1 MQDQHVFKSHYS
13 RAGRLVSWGLALA
26 ALALAVLT
34 ALPLAA
40 QYPGQ
45 IAKPDD
51 KDKVPILRAVAV
63 LEWTGDVSKPKKAR
77 LVPLTVF
84 DGEQIQDGGIYLAR
98 PQPLAL
104 AGEVEY
110 ELKKTGKNIG
120 LFDVENAAQEE
131 GMWVGYGTWK
141 PMPAPKREA
150 VKAPAPIEDE
160 NSDRPVL
167 HRKHGSD
174 GGKGDDTGSGGA
186 ASGSQAPAP
195 DPDRP
200 VLHKAPDS
208 ESGTGTTA
216 SKAPADDPDRPKLK
230 KKEDKAKP
238 AEDIGHVEDLPE
250 VTDPDRPRLKRGKSA
265 DSGPKVA
272 PSLMG
277 IPLDME
283 QAVAVSDARDQPEHP
298 WNYEWANPA
307 DELKLKAALEDEA
320 RAALG
325 LLPPPAPAAA
335 KTKTAH
341 TRRHLTLPA
350 PPAPLLDEKFRVF
363 ELAYGAGA
371 TLVLS
376 AHTDAPLAQQKFVTL
391 IAQPDLYGGLL
402 ILLKNVTDAGHLDD
416 TPRMRLV
423 DAVDALS
430 DNRGELVFELRG
442 ATGRRFALYRVMR
455 GQAEQ
460 IFLSGMGT
468 FGVDLAAQ

>member
-1 MQDQHVFKSHYS
+1 MLDQYVFKSHYF
-13 RAGRLVSWGLALA
+13 RTGQAVSWGLALA
-26 ALALAVLT
+26 ALT
-34 ALPLAA
+34 ALPLTA

-51 KDKVPILRAVAV
+51 KKAPILRAVAV
-63 LEWTGDVSKPKKAR
+63 LEWTGDVGKPKKAR
-77 LVPLTVF
+77 LVPLTIF
-84 DGEQIQDGGIYLAR
+84 DGEQLQDGGIYLAR

-141 PMPAPKREA
+141 PMPAPKA
-150 VKAPAPIEDE
+150 APAKAPEPVEDE

-167 HRKHGSD
+167 HRKHGSGD
-174 GGKGDDTGSGGA
+174 SKAGDKGGGDSGSSTGSSGGA
-186 ASGSQAPAP
+186 PAPAP

-208 ESGTGTTA
+208 GGASGNDSGA
-216 SKAPADDPDRPKLK
+216 KKPADDPDRPKLQK
-230 KKEDKAKP
+230 KGKP
-238 AEDIGHVEDLPE
+238 AEDIGHVEDLPD

-265 DSGPKVA
+265 ENGPNVT

-277 IPLDME
+277 LPPEME
-283 QAVAVSDARDQPEHP
+283 QTVAVSDERNLPEHP
-298 WNYEWANPA
+298 WSYEWANPA
-307 DELKLKAALEDEA
+307 DELKLKAALENQA

-325 LLPPPAPAAA
+325 LLPPPPPPAP
-335 KTKTAH
+335 KTKSAH
-341 TRRHLTLPA
+341 SKTHLTLP
-350 PPAPLLDEKFRVF
+350 PEPAPLMDEHFRVF
-363 ELAYGAGA
+363 ELAYGSGA

-376 AHTDAPLAQQKFVTL
+376 AHTDAPPAQQKFVTL

-402 ILLKNVTDAGHLDD
+402 ILLKNVADAAHLDD

-423 DAVDALS
+423 DAVDAYS

-442 ATGRRFALYRVMR
+442 ATERRFAFYRILR
-455 GQAEQ
+455 GRAEQ
-460 IFLSGMGT
+460 VFLSGTGT
-468 FGVDLAAQ
+468 FGIDLVAQ

>member
-1 MQDQHVFKSHYS
+1 MLVQHVLKSHYS
-13 RAGRLVSWGLALA
+13 RAARPVSW
-26 ALALAVLT
+26 ALALFASI

-45 IAKPDD
+45 ITDPEAK
-51 KDKVPILRAVAV
+51 KVPILRAVAV
-63 LEWTGDVSKPKKAR
+63 LEWTGDPGKPKKAR

-84 DGEQIQDGGIYLAR
+84 DGDQLQDGGIYLAR

-110 ELKKTGKNIG
+110 ELRKTGKNIG

-141 PMPAPKREA
+141 PMPAPKHEA
-150 VKAPAPIEDE
+150 PKAPAPVDDE
-160 NSDRPVL
+160 ESDRPVL
-167 HRKHGSD
+167 HRKHHAGDSKGSD
-174 GGKGDDTGSGGA
+174 TGGA
-186 ASGSQAPAP
+186 SAGSDAPAP

-208 ESGTGTTA
+208 ENGSGNASGTASGTSTESGA
-216 SKAPADDPDRPKLK
+216 KQTGDDPDRPKLHK
-230 KKEDKAKP
+230 KDKP

-250 VTDPDRPRLKRGKSA
+250 ITDPDRPRLKRGKSA
-265 DSGPKVA
+265 DNGPSVV
-272 PSLMG
+272 PTLMG
-277 IPLDME
+277 IPPDLE
-283 QAVAVSDARDQPEHP
+283 QAVAVSDARDLPEHP
-298 WNYEWANPA
+298 WTYSWANPA
-307 DELKLKAALEDEA
+307 DELKLKAALEDQA

-325 LLPPPAPAAA
+325 ILPPPPPKPKTKSAHTRTHLTLPPAPA
-335 KTKTAH
+335 
-341 TRRHLTLPA
+341 
-350 PPAPLLDEKFRVF
+350 LLVDEHFRVF
-363 ELAYGAGA
+363 ELAYGSGA

-376 AHTDAPLAQQKFVTL
+376 AHTDAPPAQQKFVTL

-402 ILLKNVTDAGHLDD
+402 ILLKNVTDAAHLDD

-423 DAVDALS
+423 DAVDAYS

-455 GQAEQ
+455 GQAQ
-460 IFLSGMGT
+460 QVFLSGMGT